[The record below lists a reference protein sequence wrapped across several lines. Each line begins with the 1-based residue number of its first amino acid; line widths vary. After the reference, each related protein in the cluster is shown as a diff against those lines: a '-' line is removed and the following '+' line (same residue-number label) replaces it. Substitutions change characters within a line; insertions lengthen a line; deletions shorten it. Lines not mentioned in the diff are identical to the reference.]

1 MKKILIVI
9 LSSLCFVSCYN
20 NAFNDVLF
28 RTTSDPFYD
37 TPVTD
42 SLRLEHTVFL
52 NWKEDKGCDKFC
64 LMRSFDN
71 DNLDFK
77 CIYEGTEV
85 SYVDNQL
92 EDNARYIYRLDKW
105 RGTERFEGKSYG
117 YGYSSDCRND
127 SLESNDE
134 DTKASLLNYDQTCNL
149 PCVRYTTNN
158 EEHYDCDWFCVDVP
172 PRHSAYINITQINH
186 LNEGNGVDTN
196 LKYQLLHSVSEA
208 VRQNEEKQIVN
219 TDYEIKRFYFCI
231 YPEITGLIGSS
242 GDTVI
247 EYTVSLSKIININ

>member
-1 MKKILIVI
+1 MKKTLIVI

-52 NWKEDKGCDKFC
+52 NWKEDKGCDRFC

-92 EDNARYIYRLDKW
+92 EDNARYIYRMA
-105 RGTERFEGKSYG
+105 
-117 YGYSSDCRND
+117 RNRT
-127 SLESNDE
+127 L
-134 DTKASLLNYDQTCNL
+134 
-149 PCVRYTTNN
+149 
-158 EEHYDCDWFCVDVP
+158 
-172 PRHSAYINITQINH
+172 
-186 LNEGNGVDTN
+186 
-196 LKYQLLHSVSEA
+196 
-208 VRQNEEKQIVN
+208 
-219 TDYEIKRFYFCI
+219 
-231 YPEITGLIGSS
+231 
-242 GDTVI
+242 
-247 EYTVSLSKIININ
+247 

>member
-1 MKKILIVI
+1 MKKVLILI

-52 NWKEDKGCDKFC
+52 NWKEDKGCDRFC

-85 SYVDNQL
+85 SYIDNQL

-117 YGYSSDCRND
+117 YGYSSESIKDEYEPND
-127 SLESNDE
+127 IKSEAIFLE
-134 DTKASLLNYDQTCNL
+134 YDRKCTF
-149 PCVRYTTNN
+149 PCVKYKTNN
-158 EEHYDCDWFCVDVP
+158 EEKFDTDWFYVVVP
-172 PRHSAYINITQINH
+172 PLRTADIVITQDNH
-186 LNEGNGVDTN
+186 IEGSNGTVTN
-196 LKYQLLHSVSEA
+196 LRFQISGGESTVVKQA
-208 VRQNEEKQIVN
+208 EEKTIVN
-219 TDYEIKRFYFCI
+219 TSYETQKFYFAI
-231 YPEITGLIGSS
+231 FPDKTIIG
-242 GDTVI
+242 GDCGATVI
-247 EYTVSLSKIININ
+247 EYTVSLGRIRK